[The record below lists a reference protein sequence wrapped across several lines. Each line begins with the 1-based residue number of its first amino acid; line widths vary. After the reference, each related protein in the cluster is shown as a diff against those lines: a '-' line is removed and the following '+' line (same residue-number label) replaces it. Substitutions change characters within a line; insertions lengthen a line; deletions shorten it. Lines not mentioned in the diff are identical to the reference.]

1 MTAALK
7 TNFLSFGLS
16 ILSSLLDPDPG
27 LQVSTASC
35 VVMRVQKTTTN
46 THTQKKQ
53 TTTTTT
59 TTTKLG
65 SGMHYLS
72 KIDDSSSGDPRT
84 EKART

>member
-35 VVMRVQKTTTN
+35 VAMRVQKTTTN
-46 THTQKKQ
+46 THTKKKQ
-53 TTTTTT
+53 TTTTT

-72 KIDDSSSGDPRT
+72 KMYDSSSGDPRT